1 MVTWYWWKAEKH
13 GGWTPR
19 GPRKGTLV
27 TRLQPLRATMVLSM
41 LRRFIP
47 SLLLSL
53 SLLCAANEKD
63 PNFFEKPYLQLGNR
77 ISAKDGDLDLQ
88 WLAHDRDSAWTVE
101 YKQSGDWKKAN
112 VKMLRRV
119 AAQGT
124 DPHRVMVAP
133 LTDLLP
139 NTRFEYRILVSG
151 KEVFASSA
159 MSRKDKTANSR
170 TVIFGDTAA
179 DTSGQRAVAYYS
191 LKEQP
196 DMVFIPGDI
205 VYSRGRVSEYQEK
218 FWPFFNTDQPDVKA
232 GAPLLRSTLFAAAV
246 GNHDVGTTIDFTVN
260 PDALAYY
267 YYWSHPMNGPALKA
281 NGANTPKLKGSP
293 GAMNSFLKT
302 AGLNFPKGAN
312 FSFDYGKVHWT
323 VIDSNTYTDWTTP
336 EFRSWLKKDL
346 AAAKDAAWRIVAFH
360 HPPFN
365 SSKAHSSDQRQRV
378 INDIL
383 EEGKVS
389 IVFAGHVHNY
399 QRTFPLKFEV
409 APGFVLGKENKVPGK
424 WTLDK
429 SYDGIKNTKPNGV
442 IHIVT
447 GAGGARLYN
456 EDQTNK
462 QDSWEE
468 FTKKF
473 ISNVHSFTVMD
484 AEEKKL
490 TIRQISAEGNE
501 VDKFIIEK

>member
-1 MVTWYWWKAEKH
+1 M
-13 GGWTPR
+13 
-19 GPRKGTLV
+19 
-27 TRLQPLRATMVLSM
+27 TRSL
-41 LRRFIP
+41 FC
-47 SLLLSL
+47 SLLLLLGQL
-53 SLLCAANEKD
+53 SAAEKD

-77 ISAKDGDLDLQ
+77 PFEKGGDLDLQ
-88 WLAHDRDSAWTVE
+88 WLAHDRDSTWTVE
-101 YKQSGDWKKAN
+101 YKQSGDWKRAS

-119 AAQGT
+119 AVQGT
-124 DPHRVMVAP
+124 DPHRVMVAA
-133 LTDLLP
+133 LNGLSP
-139 NTRFEYRILVSG
+139 NTRFEYRILVGG

-179 DTSGQRAVAYYS
+179 DTAGQRAVAYYS
-191 LKEQP
+191 HKEQP
-196 DMVFIPGDI
+196 DMVLIPGDI

-218 FWPFFNTDQPDVKA
+218 FWPFFNSDSNDLKS
-232 GAPLLRSTLFAAAV
+232 GAPLLRSTLIAGVV

-267 YYWSHPMNGPALKA
+267 YYWNQPMNGPALKA
-281 NGANTPKLKGSP
+281 NGPNTPKLKGSES
-293 GAMNSFLKT
+293 AMNAFLQI
-302 AGLNFPKGAN
+302 AGANFPKGAN
-312 FSFDYGKVHWT
+312 FSFDYGKLHWT

-336 EFRSWLKKDL
+336 EFRAWLKKDL
-346 AAAKDAAWRIVAFH
+346 AAAKDAAWRIVTFH

-365 SSKAHSSDQRQRV
+365 SSKAHGSEQRQRV

-383 EEGKVS
+383 EEGKVA

-399 QRTFPLKFEV
+399 QRTHPLKFEV

-462 QDSWEE
+462 PDSWEE
-468 FTKKF
+468 FTVKF
-473 ISNVHSFTVMD
+473 ISNVHSFTVLD
-484 AEEKKL
+484 AEEGRL

-501 VDKFIIEK
+501 LDKFIIEK